1 MNLSVLIAQWDLCG
15 PFFLGFGGAFNTSD
29 PQPCP
34 ARSADL
40 RLEILH
46 FFFSSLEI
54 SQSAGVVVWICGVF
68 LGCCFCVND
77 FTKFFLD
84 VLVDF

>member
-1 MNLSVLIAQWDLCG
+1 MTLSVLIAQWDLCG

-68 LGCCFCVND
+68 FG
-77 FTKFFLD
+77 
-84 VLVDF
+84 VLLLR